1 LHAHQTQ
8 AACAKPQQ
16 PDTKPDF
23 SKGSEKQAG
32 AWMLGTSTPES
43 HWHWG
48 VPFGRL
54 FAGEPDEWGTTR
66 PAGDLSTGS
75 KGIPASVEGSLDP
88 RS

>member
-1 LHAHQTQ
+1 
-8 AACAKPQQ
+8 
-16 PDTKPDF
+16 
-23 SKGSEKQAG
+23 
-32 AWMLGTSTPES
+32 MLGTSTPES

-66 PAGDLSTGS
+66 PAGDLSTS
-75 KGIPASVEGSLDP
+75 AAREPVTVDRTLDP